1 MKKKILKTILVIIIL
16 LVIGIGY
23 VIYIGVKQG
32 KKLANE
38 FQEMSNLISE
48 ENIDF
53 DSIDDILD
61 RTVTTGDLAIFE
73 DAFKS
78 YFRELFETAKKV
90 HEVANDDKM
99 SYLFTP
105 ENYTKDG
112 KDFVETR
119 NYLNTTRKT
128 LEECKAKF
136 NELSTQEKLM
146 SYIENKGLD
155 SVYIDIYRKEF
166 AEVMEQEDFYNTV
179 VIALD
184 GQILLLDSSQSIIN
198 FLVDN
203 KENWEMQGEYIVFN
217 SEDLTNQYNQL
228 IDKDNELIDKING
241 LDI

>member
-78 YFRELFETAKKV
+78 YFRELFENAKKV

-119 NYLNTTRKT
+119 NYRNTTRKT
-128 LEECKAKF
+128 LEECKAKI
-136 NELSTQEKLM
+136 NELSTEEKIM
-146 SYIENKGLD
+146 SYIENKGLN
-155 SVYIDIYRKEF
+155 SIYIDLYKKEF
-166 AEVMEQEDFYNTV
+166 AEVIVKEDFYNTV
-179 VIALD
+179 EIALD
-184 GQILLLDSSQSIIN
+184 GQILLIDSSQSIIK

-203 KENWEMQGEYIVFN
+203 KENWEMQGEYIVFDN
-217 SEDLTNQYNQL
+217 EDLTNQYNQL

>member
-1 MKKKILKTILVIIIL
+1 MKKKILKVIAVIIIL
-16 LVIGIGY
+16 LVIVIGY
-23 VIYIGVKQG
+23 IVYTGWKQG
-32 KKLANE
+32 KKLIDE
-38 FQEMSNLISE
+38 FQTISDLVSE

-78 YFRELFETAKKV
+78 YFKELFVTVKQV
-90 HEVANDDKM
+90 YDVANDDKM

-105 ENYTKDG
+105 ENYNNDG
-112 KDFVETR
+112 KDFVETQK
-119 NYLNTTRKT
+119 YLNTTRKT

-146 SYIENKGLD
+146 SYIENKGLN
-155 SVYIDIYRKEF
+155 SIYIDLYKEEF
-166 AEVMEQEDFYNTV
+166 AEVMGQEDFYNTV
-179 VIALD
+179 EIALD
-184 GQILLLDSSQSIIN
+184 GQILLIDSSQSIIK

-203 KENWEMQGEYIVFN
+203 KENWEMQGEYIVFDN
-217 SEDLTNQYNQL
+217 EDLKNQYNQL

>member
-1 MKKKILKTILVIIIL
+1 MGLYDWTISRESSITDNVFS
-16 LVIGIGY
+16 VYHNGGI
-23 VIYIGVKQG
+23 
-32 KKLANE
+32 
-38 FQEMSNLISE
+38 
-48 ENIDF
+48 
-53 DSIDDILD
+53 
-61 RTVTTGDLAIFE
+61 
-73 DAFKS
+73 
-78 YFRELFETAKKV
+78 
-90 HEVANDDKM
+90 
-99 SYLFTP
+99 
-105 ENYTKDG
+105 
-112 KDFVETR
+112 
-119 NYLNTTRKT
+119 
-128 LEECKAKF
+128 
-136 NELSTQEKLM
+136 
-146 SYIENKGLD
+146 GLD

>member
-105 ENYTKDG
+105 ENYNNDG
-112 KDFVETR
+112 KDFVETQK
-119 NYLNTTRKT
+119 YLNTTRKT